1 MPDFSTDK
9 ITQLEKENRK
19 VRRQLKNVNEKYK
32 SLKLKKI
39 KLKQIVTKKKP
50 YLHIIKR
57 LNKII

>member
-32 SLKLKKI
+32 SLKLKK
-39 KLKQIVTKKKP
+39 
-50 YLHIIKR
+50 
-57 LNKII
+57 N